1 MNWNLMLKQPIRYLV
16 LITSLFYLVVG
27 LIYLANKSGDYCTDD
42 GCDGF
47 YNSSEI
53 QIEVEPL
60 THQDTFLI

>member
-16 LITSLFYLVVG
+16 LFTSLFYLLVG
-27 LIYLANKSGDYCTDD
+27 LIYLAIKSADNCTDD
-42 GCDGF
+42 GCDSF
-47 YNSSEI
+47 YNSSKI